1 MAIILSSGP
10 SRGLEGGIVG
20 LSKVLQPEY
29 TGIGLFSLLG
39 SQLTS
44 QMTRNRLAC
53 IERDSKVTKGGVGV
67 VPR

>member
-1 MAIILSSGP
+1 MTLSSGP
-10 SRGLEGGIVG
+10 SRSLETGTVG

-44 QMTRNRLAC
+44 QMTRRRLPGA
-53 IERDSKVTKGGVGV
+53 ERDSKVTKGGVGLG
-67 VPR
+67 PR